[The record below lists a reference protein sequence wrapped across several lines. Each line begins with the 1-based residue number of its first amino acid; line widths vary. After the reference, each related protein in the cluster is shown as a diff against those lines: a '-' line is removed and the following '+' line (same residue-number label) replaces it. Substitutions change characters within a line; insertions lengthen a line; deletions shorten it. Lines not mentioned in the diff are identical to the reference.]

1 MRSFQSRRP
10 IPIAVLGLLTIA
22 LLLTAAY
29 NLDDLPLI
37 GKGTIYRA
45 ELTNAAGLRAGDP
58 VKIAG
63 VVVGHIEGVELAGTN
78 VDVSFDVED
87 AWVGDRTTASV
98 ELNTLLGQRYLQLEP
113 EGSRELDPADAIP
126 VSRTTVPYEI
136 VPTLNKLSQTA
147 GDIDKERLR
156 RALDA
161 VSEAFADTPED
172 LRSALLGLSR
182 LSVTI
187 NDKRGDLR
195 QLLHRANIVTSTLA
209 DRDAELGRLI
219 TDLNPLMAELARR
232 REAIHSLLVNA
243 RELAH
248 QLNGLVADNRGAL
261 RPALT
266 HLAEVT
272 AILERN
278 QGNLDRAI
286 RLMGPYI
293 HLFANTVG
301 SGRWFDSYV
310 CALLPPQSGG
320 MNAEGC

>member
-10 IPIAVLGLLTIA
+10 IPIAIVGLMTIA

-29 NLDDLPLI
+29 NSANLPLI

-63 VVVGHIEGVELAGTN
+63 VVVGHIEGVELTGPKVEVT
-78 VDVSFDVED
+78 FDIKD
-87 AWVGDRTTASV
+87 AWVGDTTKASV
-98 ELNTLLGQRYLQLEP
+98 ELNTLLGQRYLQLDP
-113 EGSRELDPADAIP
+113 QGSGELDPADAIP
-126 VSRTTVPYEI
+126 LSRTTIPYEI

-147 GDIDKERLR
+147 GDINKDRLR

-161 VSEAFADTPED
+161 VSEAFADTPAD
-172 LRSALLGLSR
+172 LRLALQGLSR
-182 LSVTI
+182 LSLTI

-195 QLLHRANIVTSTLA
+195 QLLHRANIVTSTIA
-209 DRDAELGRLI
+209 DRDTELGRLI

-243 RELAH
+243 RELAR
-248 QLNGLVADNRGAL
+248 QLNGIVADNRSSL

-272 AILERN
+272 AILQRN
-278 QGNLDRAI
+278 QRNLERAI

-310 CALLPPQSGG
+310 CALLPPQAGG
-320 MNAEGC
+320 LNSEGC